1 MAITLGGLGASIVD
15 VPKARI
21 QSLESEL
28 QVVADVCDERMKAVS
43 ERVSRVLKAFELPR
57 FDNVSELDISV
68 ISSVFF
74 SPFPEIALS
83 NQQRKILFIMLFK
96 EEMTAKE
103 IAQHGS
109 IPMTSIFTE
118 LYRLEAKGHV
128 VQKPEHLF
136 AASDSV
142 LQTVG
147 LS

>member
-1 MAITLGGLGASIVD
+1 MAITLGGLGASIIE

-28 QVVADVCDERMKAVS
+28 QVVAGVCDERMKAVS

-57 FDNVSELDISV
+57 FDNVSELDISL